1 MRLLKRIFGWNSG
14 QAALINQKPIVPQFT
29 SEEEPSEEDPLLEVI
44 DEAVADA
51 EEPETI
57 LAPTKPK

>member
-14 QAALINQKPIVPQFT
+14 QAALINQKRITPKFT
-29 SEEEPSEEDPLLEVI
+29 RKEEPSEEDPLLEVI

-51 EEPETI
+51 EKPETI
-57 LAPTKPK
+57 VK